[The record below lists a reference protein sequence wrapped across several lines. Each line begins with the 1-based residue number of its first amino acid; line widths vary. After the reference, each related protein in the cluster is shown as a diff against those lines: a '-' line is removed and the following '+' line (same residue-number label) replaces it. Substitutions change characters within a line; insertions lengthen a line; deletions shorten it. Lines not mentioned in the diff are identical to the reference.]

1 MWPPV
6 SSVTHIWTMPSAQT
20 DSPSNLWNVTVIS
33 RPAICMRVVCSSCT
47 ICTTTADLDLF
58 YKASSSTDGMA
69 AVWEEV
75 GTAKPDVSICSLTR
89 WPRSSKTPVT
99 LLPHCKYL
107 LIRFEPRRLIIWIL
121 QPHNDWPTEIIW
133 KIYDE
138 PTQIC
143 FQHAG
148 REREPTL
155 VLINQKISPASA
167 AAQTQVVF

>member
-33 RPAICMRVVCSSCT
+33 WPAICMRVVCSSCT
-47 ICTTTADLDLF
+47 ICTITADLDLF

-99 LLPHCKYL
+99 LLPHCTCWSASNQDVSLSEYSS
-107 LIRFEPRRLIIWIL
+107 RTTTDRLKL
-121 QPHNDWPTEIIW
+121 FGKDMMSRLEYASSMLAG
-133 KIYDE
+133 KE
-138 PTQIC
+138 K
-143 FQHAG
+143 QH
-148 REREPTL
+148 
-155 VLINQKISPASA
+155 
-167 AAQTQVVF
+167 